1 MSASFSHAGIFVSDL
16 ELMAS
21 FYQRVLGLTE
31 TDRGVLNGADIRF
44 LSASPAEHHQIVLVA
59 GRPREPQFNPIN
71 QLSFRVADLSA
82 LRAMLVTLRDEE
94 DVQSISPVSHGNA
107 LSIYFPDPE
116 GNRLEVYI
124 DTPWYVAQP
133 LRVEVDLDR
142 PEDDIWRDLE
152 SAVSD
157 LPGFVPI
164 ADWRTA
170 IATRMQS

>member
-1 MSASFSHAGIFVSDL
+1 
-16 ELMAS
+16 
-21 FYQRVLGLTE
+21 
-31 TDRGVLNGADIRF
+31 
-44 LSASPAEHHQIVLVA
+44 
-59 GRPREPQFNPIN
+59 
-71 QLSFRVADLSA
+71 
-82 LRAMLVTLRDEE
+82 MLVTLRDEE

-170 IATRMQS
+170 IAKRMQS